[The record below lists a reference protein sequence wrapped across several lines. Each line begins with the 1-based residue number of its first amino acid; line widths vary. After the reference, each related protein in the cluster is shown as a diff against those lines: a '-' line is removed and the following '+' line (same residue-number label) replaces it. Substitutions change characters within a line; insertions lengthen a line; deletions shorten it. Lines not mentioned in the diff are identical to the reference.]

1 MSANSSSRPPPPHRI
16 AVIMSPVG
24 RFLQC
29 SECKL
34 SYVFPDGVQFGTL
47 AKEFEVHPCIA
58 PIRIPD
64 WLIENIVKDAAPVPG
79 GPERR
84 FVIVRYEGEV
94 PMMASCAKCARKFF
108 TPTTL
113 AHDAIGA
120 EQCMYHK
127 YHLHRC
133 YE

>member
-1 MSANSSSRPPPPHRI
+1 
-16 AVIMSPVG
+16 MSPVG

-34 SYVFPDGVQFGTL
+34 SYVFPDGVQFGAL
-47 AKEFEVHPCIA
+47 AKEFEVHPCIS

-64 WLIENIVKDAAPVPG
+64 WPIENIVKDAAPVPD

-84 FVIVRYEGEV
+84 FVILRYEGQV

-108 TPTTL
+108 TPP
-113 AHDAIGA
+113 AVADDAIGA

>member
-1 MSANSSSRPPPPHRI
+1 
-16 AVIMSPVG
+16 MSPVG

-29 SECKL
+29 SNCKL
-34 SYVFPDGVQFGTL
+34 SYIFPDGVQFGTI
-47 AKEFEVHPCIA
+47 ANQFEVHPCSS

-64 WLIENIVKDAAPVPG
+64 ALIENVVKDGAPVPNRS
-79 GPERR
+79 ERR

-113 AHDAIGA
+113 ARDAIGA
-120 EQCMYHK
+120 ERCMYHK